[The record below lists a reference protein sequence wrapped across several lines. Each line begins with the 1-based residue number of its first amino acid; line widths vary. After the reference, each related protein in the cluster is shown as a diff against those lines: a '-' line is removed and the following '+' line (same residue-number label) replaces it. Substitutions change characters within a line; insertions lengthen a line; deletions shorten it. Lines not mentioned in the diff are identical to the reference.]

1 MSLQQQLQDLS
12 QQIADLS
19 KQVEQSSAQ
28 ALPEDTINYEQL
40 IKLAKQR
47 QFTGHLADKQ
57 DSYIKTVY
65 MQTLFSVVNQAEE
78 AIEDRLLLATCIA
91 DSMGAAENI
100 RQYVTKSYTLTEQD
114 MTDFLV
120 VMKEQQ
126 LIEAFALDAL
136 MIIGIHL
143 EKVLMQNVIALMSLL
158 EIPET
163 HFVEICQLTNA
174 LLNKNYYEINQSI
187 KTQSRL
193 KFYSQHYLKVIF
205 KEIFISDNENCH
217 LSEIINKDFTES
229 ILLKN
234 STITFEEKEI
244 FKNLKRIYFEN
255 CMILGESIDVEF
267 KSIEKITFKNIDFKN
282 AKSIKQII
290 ICDSSYV
297 QMQGLII
304 EEKDINSK
312 YPIKLQK
319 CKEFIFKENIIKN
332 NIVNNSGLSAL
343 ITAAFHRGNSFQEN
357 RAFIKCEDVSKIN
370 EEKNEFS
377 GNYYDDSYRTGY
389 GTKKEKLE
397 QLIRR
402 HDNADF

>member
-78 AIEDRLLLATCIA
+78 AIEDCLLLATCIA

-143 EKVLMQNVIALMSLL
+143 EKALMQNVIALMSLL

-174 LLNKNYYEINQSI
+174 ILTKNHKDIQQFLLDA
-187 KTQSRL
+187 T
-193 KFYSQHYLKVIF
+193 YLKRISKCYMPTVF
-205 KEIFISDNENCH
+205 KEIYIDDRGKKEKHIHSLMQLIDKRLTKRVVIRNAKVEVDEAAVIHKLTELTLENCQIYSPK
-217 LSEIINKDFTES
+217 LDVSFENIN
-229 ILLKN
+229 ILKLKN
-234 STITFEEKEI
+234 INSNTCKIYKEI
-244 FKNLKRIYFEN
+244 KLSNIPFVE
-255 CMILGESIDVEF
+255 ID
-267 KSIEKITFKNIDFKN
+267 KLKITDRKIRADYPIVVK
-282 AKSIKQII
+282 KCKK
-290 ICDSSYV
+290 
-297 QMQGLII
+297 LILT
-304 EEKDINSK
+304 NSK
-312 YPIKLQK
+312 IT
-319 CKEFIFKENIIKN
+319 N
-332 NIVNNSGLSAL
+332 NIVEPQNNYIRQKNYKGSLQESQLLLASFIHHEGNTKIELMDNQFEDNKVRTAKLTTL
-343 ITAAFHRGNSFQEN
+343 INQE
-357 RAFIKCEDVSKIN
+357 
-370 EEKNEFS
+370 
-377 GNYYDDSYRTGY
+377 T
-389 GTKKEKLE
+389 
-397 QLIRR
+397 
-402 HDNADF
+402 